1 MPRIL
6 NKEII
11 NKMGEEVELAGWVAT
26 RRDHGKIIFID
37 LRDKSGISQLVF
49 TPSTGSGQ
57 APENGEIYKK
67 AETLRPEWVIR
78 IKGVVKKRPQ
88 GMENPD
94 LETGQYEIAVNF
106 LEILAQARTLPFD
119 VSTDGY
125 EISEE
130 IRMKYRYLDLR
141 RERMKKN
148 LILRHKLIKFIRDFM
163 DDKGFIE
170 IETPLLTKTTPE
182 GARDYIVPSR
192 IYPGKFFALPQSPQQ
207 YKELLMI
214 AGVEKYF
221 QIARAIRD
229 EDPRADRQPEHTQW
243 DFEMS
248 FVERDDVMKVLEE
261 GIIKLTKYLEPMT
274 GKKLL
279 AEPLPRLTYHEAMEK
294 YGTDKPDIRPDPKDS
309 NILAFA
315 WIIDFPLVE
324 WNKDEK
330 RWDPVHHM
338 FVLPKEGQEKL
349 LDTDPG
355 KVISTQFDLVCNG
368 YEISSGSIRINK
380 RQLQEKVMQLIGLN
394 IEKAKEQ
401 FGHLLEA
408 LEFGAP
414 PHGGAAPGIDRLV
427 MLYAGE
433 PNIREVM
440 AFSKT
445 GDGRDLLMNAPS
457 EADKKQLEELHLVI
471 KNLKPKT

>member
-1 MPRIL
+1 MRIL

-11 NKMGEEVELAGWVAT
+11 NKEIEEVELMGWVGT

-37 LRDKSGISQLVF
+37 LRDRSGIAQLVF
-49 TPSTGSGQ
+49 TPTNK
-57 APENGEIYKK
+57 EVYKL
-67 AETLRPEWVIR
+67 ADSLRSEWVIKVR
-78 IKGVVKKRPQ
+78 GEVKKRPK
-88 GMENPD
+88 GMENKD

-106 LEILAQARTLPFD
+106 LEILAEAKTPPFALD
-119 VSTDGY
+119 TDGY
-125 EISEE
+125 EVNEE

-141 RERMKKN
+141 RERTKKN
-148 LILRHKLIKFIRDFM
+148 LILRHKLVKFIRDFM
-163 DDKGFIE
+163 NDKGFIE

-182 GARDYIVPSR
+182 GARDYVVPSR
-192 IYPGKFFALPQSPQQ
+192 LYPGKFFALPQSPQQ

-214 AGVEKYF
+214 GGIEKYF
-221 QIARAIRD
+221 QIARAMRD

-248 FVERDDVMKVLEE
+248 FVEQADIMKVLEE
-261 GIIKLTKYLEPMT
+261 GIIELTKYLEPMT

-279 AEPLPRLTYHEAMEK
+279 AEPIPRLTYHEAMKK
-294 YGTDKPDIRPDPKDS
+294 YGTDKPDIRPDPKDPS
-309 NILAFA
+309 VLAFA

-324 WNKDEK
+324 WNKEEN

-349 LDTDPG
+349 LDTNPG

-368 YEISSGSIRINK
+368 YEICSGSIRINH
-380 RQLQEKVMQLIGLN
+380 RELQEKVMQLIGLD
-394 IEKAKEQ
+394 IEKARKQ

-414 PHGGAAPGIDRLV
+414 PHGGAAPGIDRLA
-427 MLYAGE
+427 MLYVGE
-433 PNIREVM
+433 PNIREII
-440 AFSKT
+440 AFPKT
-445 GDGRDLLMNAPS
+445 GDGRDLMMDAPS
-457 EADKKQLEELHLVI
+457 EVDKQQLDELHLEI
-471 KNLKPKT
+471 KIKKKK